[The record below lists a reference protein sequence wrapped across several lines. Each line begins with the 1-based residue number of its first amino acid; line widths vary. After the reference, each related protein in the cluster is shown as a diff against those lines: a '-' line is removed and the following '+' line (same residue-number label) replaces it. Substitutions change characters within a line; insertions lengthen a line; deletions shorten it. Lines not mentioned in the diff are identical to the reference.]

1 MSPQATAFGTQG
13 RSWGVWSPERRRP
26 EEAVGL
32 PSMSRCGWRIE
43 LGLGFGFGLGTGGY
57 SYLPGWRAVE
67 YAPGRTLHR
76 PSAHAARCRHAH
88 RQAIR
93 RGSSLVAGRG
103 QIAEADQ
110 MQDALCSIQHSAFSQ
125 LTAGRA
131 TANEGGDVGPAARC
145 VDTGNARG
153 YVTLHILVLVSESS
167 TSVRGV
173 RCACGVLCGSLLR
186 SRSRSRSRSAS
197 GAAVRKLEGRRAD
210 NSDVNGVLSE
220 TPRCQRLQCVVCP
233 GSDPGRWS
241 MGGPW
246 PASRAFGRLLL
257 YGAAREYGP

>member
-103 QIAEADQ
+103 QIAEAA
-110 MQDALCSIQHSAFSQ
+110 DARCKIQHSAFSIQ
-125 LTAGRA
+125 SAYGRA
-131 TANEGGDVGPAARC
+131 SDGERGWGCGPGGAVRGHWERTRLRYVTHPCPRLSVFDVRARC
-145 VDTGNARG
+145 
-153 YVTLHILVLVSESS
+153 
-167 TSVRGV
+167 
-173 RCACGVLCGSLLR
+173 
-186 SRSRSRSRSAS
+186 
-197 GAAVRKLEGRRAD
+197 AVRVRRPLRFALAFAFAFTVRFWRRGAQARRA
-210 NSDVNGVLSE
+210 S
-220 TPRCQRLQCVVCP
+220 
-233 GSDPGRWS
+233 
-241 MGGPW
+241 
-246 PASRAFGRLLL
+246 SRQ
-257 YGAAREYGP
+257 